1 MNMSSNTSVSG
12 LVTLQEIIIDEEFKR
27 LLPPL
32 DEQTFL
38 SLEQSI
44 FDYGCM
50 NPLVLWNN
58 ILIDGYNRY
67 TILMK
72 YNLPFNTVSM
82 EFESRDQVLI
92 WIISTQVSRR
102 NLTAMQLTYF
112 RGLHYNT
119 EKKLHGGDR
128 RTQNFS
134 SGQNVHLNSGTANR
148 LSEQYRV
155 TSRTIRRDGEIA
167 EVISAIG
174 RESPDAKREILAGTT
189 RISRRHLRELASGL
203 EEDIVNTAAK
213 IESGTFEASLKPANP
228 GQLPISNPDN
238 SHLTSSPAGSN
249 LSENAETIKPGI
261 YRHYKGNMY
270 QVTGL
275 AKHSETLEEM
285 VVYTALYGGN
295 ETWVRPLSMWNDLV
309 DIDGSKVKRFEY
321 KE

>member
-1 MNMSSNTSVSG
+1 MSSNTSVSG

-72 YNLPFNTVSM
+72 YNLPFSTVNM

-119 EKKLHGGDR
+119 EKKLHGDIN
-128 RTQNFS
+128 RTRQNPAK
-134 SGQNVHLNSGTANR
+134 GQNDLLQGSTANR
-148 LSEQYRV
+148 LSGQYNV
-155 TSRTIRRDGEIA
+155 SPKTIKRDGEIA

-174 RESPDAKREILAGTT
+174 RESPDAKKEILAGTT

-228 GQLPISNPDN
+228 GQPPIKNPDN
-238 SHLTSSPAGSN
+238 SNLTGSHAGSN
-249 LSENAETIKPGI
+249 LSENAETIKSGI